1 MYLYHFGIR
10 ELPFTLTPNT
20 QYFFGLPS
28 HKEAIEVLRTALKSG
43 EGFIKVTGEVGT
55 GKTLICRK
63 LLNELDP
70 SFVSAYIPNPYLS
83 PSELRKAVAS
93 ELNVE
98 LSEGGDQQEF
108 SQRIQKRLIEIRK
121 SNRCAVLIID
131 EAQALPD
138 ESIEALRLMTNL
150 ETESQKLMQVVLFG
164 QPELNEKIGQAKLRQ
179 LRQRITFSYN
189 LQQMDTDQIEQYV
202 RHRMRVAGHST
213 GEVFEEGVFR
223 ALKIASRGTPR
234 VVNILC
240 HKALML
246 AFGEGTNKVTEKHIQ
261 FAAKDTEAA
270 FAIPKS
276 RWLSWLIPASAAVM
290 IAFAFFQMTSSS
302 GSTDSLLSGVDMHSI
317 KESSK

>member
-28 HKEAIEVLRTALKSG
+28 HKEAIEVLRTALSAG

-63 LLNELDP
+63 LLNELDK

-83 PSELRKAVAS
+83 PSELRKAVAA

-108 SQRIQKRLIEIRK
+108 TQRIQKRLIEIRK
-121 SNRCAVLIID
+121 SNRTAVLIID

-150 ETESQKLMQVVLFG
+150 ETESHKLIQVVLFG
-164 QPELNEKIGQAKLRQ
+164 QPELNDKLAKKELRQ
-179 LRQRITFSYN
+179 LRQRITFSYH
-189 LQQMDTDQIEQYV
+189 LQQMDTDQIAQYV
-202 RHRMRVAGHST
+202 RHRMRVAGHAD
-213 GEVFEEGVFR
+213 GAIFEPGVCDYMQ
-223 ALKIASRGTPR
+223 IASQGTPR
-234 VVNILC
+234 IVNILC

-246 AFGEGTNKVTEKHIQ
+246 AFGEGSKTVTHSHIQ
-261 FAAKDTEAA
+261 LAAKDTEAA
-270 FAIPKS
+270 FVVPKP
-276 RWLSWLIPASAAVM
+276 RWFSWLLPTAAVAMTVM
-290 IAFAFFQMTSSS
+290 ILGIAQWHLGS
-302 GSTDSLLSGVDMHSI
+302 GNIEDISTVSTQVQQ
-317 KESSK
+317 